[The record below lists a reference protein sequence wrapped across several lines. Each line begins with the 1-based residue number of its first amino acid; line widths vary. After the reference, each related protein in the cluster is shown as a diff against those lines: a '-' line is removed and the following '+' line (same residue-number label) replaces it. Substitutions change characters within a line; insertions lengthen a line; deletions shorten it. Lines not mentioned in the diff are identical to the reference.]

1 MRNWLYIETYSFL
14 FIKGERVILYNTLN
28 NTVTKI
34 DHSSSVSALLSKL
47 AEEKCIELSDE
58 QLKDENIRRLIDKL
72 RQSFNGDLIEH
83 AGGEIKPAIFQP
95 IINNQKGFERMQHLK
110 MKNIN
115 TYTLDYLD
123 EIFIYLN
130 GFNADTSSLEIY
142 RQIPSYI
149 ETDDSLPANELVS
162 FLSQIPDKHIDQ
174 INLLGGNLFQYKFLA
189 EILKI
194 ANKKASG
201 LNLYLLYTAY
211 HDEMLG
217 KYMHSISVITLIV
230 PLFSLDKK
238 QFESIFKAVSKRNIR
253 TKWSFIITSDK
264 EYAQVETILATYKI
278 ESYKIEPVY
287 TGNNLSFFENEV
299 YIDEEDIMA
308 ETLDKRSIFTNQSIN
323 KQDFGRLT
331 LLPNGEIYANVN
343 YPPLG
348 TIQNNSISEI
358 VYNEFSSG
366 HSWLNTRKSEPCCN
380 CVYQWLCPSP
390 SHYEQAIG
398 KSNLCVIEP

>member
-1 MRNWLYIETYSFL
+1 MKNWLYIETYSFL

-34 DHSSSVSALLSKL
+34 DYSSSVSALLSKL

-174 INLLGGNLFQYKFLA
+174 INLLGGNVFQYKFLA